1 MALLLLLLP
10 IGIAFLWWFT
20 NELPYLQ
27 SRNPSAL
34 YASIRRAV
42 LTWLRRRFLGE
53 KPTPAKTDILDT
65 PLLHL
70 SPLDPFTFRHA
81 CENVAIF
88 GSVGS
93 AKTTASGRTYA
104 LSYLEFGMSAVV
116 LCAKVSEAE
125 RWVKYA
131 RQTGREKDVIL
142 FRPGTPCPYR
152 LNPVD
157 YEMRRSGAGAGLL
170 VNLAAMFTSLAEMAD
185 RHGQG
190 AGQKDKFW
198 DRAMEQMLTAALCIL
213 QNASDCVSLAD
224 VHELIITAPTSAE
237 MLQSA
242 KWQEQSACFQAIV
255 RAEER
260 NRQGQLGPRSRDF
273 ERSVRYFL
281 DEFPQ
286 LAEKTRSIVVNTF
299 TNVAAKLLQHPFYDL
314 FCTDTNITPEQCF
327 EEGRI
332 LILSLPLKEYGA
344 AGLLA
349 QGLMKLVFQTALERR
364 VVNKNSRGVLFF
376 ADEAHLFLT
385 GQREYQFLTT
395 ARESRGCCIYISQ
408 SVSNYLAAHGDH
420 AKADADAFLGVFGTH
435 IFHQLSDPV
444 SAKWASELVA
454 STYTWMRSS
463 NIGGGDAHQPG
474 GYSQNANAGVGRSEQ
489 LQPQLLPVEFLR
501 LKKPSGDG
509 IAEAIIVRGG
519 QQFRASGRNYLK
531 VPFRQFD

>member
-1 MALLLLLLP
+1 MACLLLLLP
-10 IGIAFLWWFT
+10 IGIALLWWFT

-27 SRNPSAL
+27 SRTPSAL
-34 YASIRRAV
+34 YRYLRSRV
-42 LTWLRRRFLGE
+42 LAWVLCRFLGE
-53 KPTPAKTDILDT
+53 KLTPPADIDILDR
-65 PLLHL
+65 PLVHL
-70 SPLDPFTFRHA
+70 SPVDPFTFRHA
-81 CENVAIF
+81 CEHVAIF

-93 AKTTASGRTYA
+93 MKTTGSARTFA
-104 LSYLEFGMSAVV
+104 LSYLDAGMAAVV
-116 LCAKVSEAE
+116 LCAKVSETE

-142 FRPGTPCPYR
+142 FRPDMPYR
-152 LNPVD
+152 LNFID
-157 YEMRRSGAGAGLL
+157 YEMNRSGAGSGLL
-170 VNLAAMFTSLAEMAD
+170 INLVAMFTSLAEMAD

-213 QNASDCVSLAD
+213 QNASDRVSLAD
-224 VHELIITAPTSAE
+224 VHELIVSAPTSAE

-242 KWQEQSACFQAIV
+242 KWQEQSACFQAILKG
-255 RAEER
+255 EER
-260 NRQGQLGPRSRDF
+260 NRQGQLGPRARDF

-314 FCTDTNITPEQCF
+314 FCTDTNITPERCW
-327 EEGRI
+327 EEGKI

-349 QGLMKLVFQTALERR
+349 QGLMKMVFQTALERR
-364 VVNKNSRGVLFF
+364 AVNKDSRGVLFF
-376 ADEAHLFLT
+376 ADESHLFLT
-385 GQREYQFLTT
+385 GRQEYQFLTT

-420 AKADADAFLGVFGTH
+420 AKAEADAFLGVFGTI
-435 IFHQLSDPV
+435 IFHQLSDPA

-454 STYTWMRSS
+454 SDYTWLRST
-463 NIGGGDAHQPG
+463 NTGGGDSYQPG
-474 GYSQNANAGVGRSEQ
+474 GYSQNTSGGVGRSEQ
-489 LQPQLLPVEFLR
+489 VQPQLLPVEFTR

-509 IAEAIIVRGG
+509 VAEAIVVRGG

-531 VPFRQFD
+531 VPFHQFD